1 MTGSAASTLVVSRRW
16 EFLFERP
23 LWRDRVQLRN
33 VIEKKG
39 EGSGEGVGLGLVA
52 DRALG
57 GLREGRGAVL
67 AQCPP
72 RELRARALAMNE
84 RECEGEGAPGVVHC
98 QGQGG

>member
-39 EGSGEGVGLGLVA
+39 EGFGEGVGSLSVLHWALA
-52 DRALG
+52 DDG
-57 GLREGRGAVL
+57 KGVVL
-67 AQCPP
+67 SL
-72 RELRARALAMNE
+72 LRARQGS
-84 RECEGEGAPGVVHC
+84 CVTVVR
-98 QGQGG
+98 

>member
-39 EGSGEGVGLGLVA
+39 EGSGEGVGLGLVS
-52 DRALG
+52 DRALADFG
-57 GLREGRGAVL
+57 F
-67 AQCPP
+67 CCKT
-72 RELRARALAMNE
+72 NE
-84 RECEGEGAPGVVHC
+84 KP
-98 QGQGG
+98 